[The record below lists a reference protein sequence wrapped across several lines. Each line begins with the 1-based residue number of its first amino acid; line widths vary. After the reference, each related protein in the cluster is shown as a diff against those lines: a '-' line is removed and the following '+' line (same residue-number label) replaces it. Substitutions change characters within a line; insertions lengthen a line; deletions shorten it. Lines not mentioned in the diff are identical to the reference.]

1 MSRLRL
7 SIHPARQTGPAAAGG
22 AYGRPALSLRTVHE
36 CHRAAAGGFDAGG
49 AVLDSHHGAH
59 SGAKADAATGSGGG
73 AGTGRNVAFRGKK
86 TQKLWIWKAYDR
98 TTGHLLDWECGGRDR
113 ATLQRLVERLKAWN
127 VVVYYT
133 DHWECYRE
141 VIAGGKLVQSKTQ
154 TLAIERNNGRQRH
167 WLGRFRRR
175 TVIVSRSQE
184 MVNLSVALFAAFHV
198 NHTLPTLQ
206 SLFT

>member
-1 MSRLRL
+1 M
-7 SIHPARQTGPAAAGG
+7 
-22 AYGRPALSLRTVHE
+22 
-36 CHRAAAGGFDAGG
+36 
-49 AVLDSHHGAH
+49 
-59 SGAKADAATGSGGG
+59 
-73 AGTGRNVAFRGKK
+73 
-86 TQKLWIWKAYDR
+86 
-98 TTGHLLDWECGGRDR
+98 
-113 ATLQRLVERLKAWN
+113 
-127 VVVYYT
+127 VYYT

-154 TLAIERNNGRQRH
+154 TVAIERNNGRQRH